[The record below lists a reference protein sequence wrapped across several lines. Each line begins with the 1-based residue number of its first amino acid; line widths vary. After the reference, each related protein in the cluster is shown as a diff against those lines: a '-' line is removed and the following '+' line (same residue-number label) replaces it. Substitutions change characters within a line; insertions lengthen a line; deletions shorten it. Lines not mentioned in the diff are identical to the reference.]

1 MDYTSIVCFLRVC
14 ELRNFTKAA
23 QDLYISQP
31 ALSRRILALED
42 ELGVKLLNRANG
54 GLQLTEGGKL
64 FYADAKKLIDVEE
77 ALKQKMEKHR
87 DGFYGKVSIGY
98 SSYCFIEPLMFA
110 AHMSRET
117 YPGIEAD
124 FQSMSPRY
132 AVYSYLH
139 GQIDIAYLC
148 RGDIPQTN
156 DSVVEVIAKAQPAIL
171 VPKGHRLWDRQYVT
185 SADLIGEPFAISKMK
200 SHVSESIRQQFESKG
215 VSFENALQCESAN
228 TRFFQI
234 ATGRYI
240 GMDGVYSSKYF
251 DYYSEFIRVI
261 PCTDIEFDFADYC
274 AVYHP
279 SNGNAERFVS
289 CMAEFLE
296 KHK

>member
-1 MDYTSIVCFLRVC
+1 MDYKSIVCFLRVC
-14 ELRNFTKAA
+14 ELHSFTKAA
-23 QDLYISQP
+23 EDLYISQP

-42 ELGVKLLNRANG
+42 ELGVKLLDRANG

-64 FYADAKKLIDVEE
+64 FYSDAKKLINVEA

-87 DGFYGKVSIGY
+87 DGFYGEVRIGY
-98 SSYCFIEPLMFA
+98 SSYCFMEPLMHA
-110 AHMSRET
+110 AHMLGET
-117 YPGIEAD
+117 YPNIEPD

-132 AVYSYLH
+132 AIYSFLH

-156 DSVVEVIAKAQPAIL
+156 DSVIEVIAKAQSVIL
-171 VPKGHRLWDRQYVT
+171 IPKGHKLWDRQYVT
-185 SADLIGEPFAISKMK
+185 CSDLVGERFAISKTK
-200 SHVSESIRQQFESKG
+200 SQVSDSIRESFEAKG
-215 VSFENALQCESAN
+215 VFLENALQCESAN
-228 TRFFQI
+228 TRIFQI

-251 DYYSEFIRVI
+251 DYYADFIRAI
-261 PCTDIEFDFADYC
+261 PCADMDFNFADYC

-279 SNGNAERFVS
+279 SNGNAERFVN
-289 CMAEFLE
+289 CMIENSE
-296 KHK
+296 KQK